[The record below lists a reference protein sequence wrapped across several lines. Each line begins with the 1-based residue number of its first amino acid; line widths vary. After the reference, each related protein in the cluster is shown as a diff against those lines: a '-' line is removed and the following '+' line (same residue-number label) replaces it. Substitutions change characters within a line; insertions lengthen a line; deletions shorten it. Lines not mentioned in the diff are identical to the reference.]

1 MKYAFLTILGASLA
15 LSGCGDSSSSN
26 PTVEFT
32 GIAAVDASDAAY
44 GATAT
49 QLSANS
55 LQRQVISTPSINI
68 YGTIVP
74 LEFRPIIKTGDQPVA
89 GGAMWG
95 EPIKYDGSTFGS
107 STNWPQP
114 TVSAY
119 LNINN
124 KRASYSPD
132 HSTLLQKD
140 GKLFSITQFEN
151 YNGSMYITELFQAA
165 NGVLSAVATKAIDLS
180 GIFGGWDF
188 CAGIA
193 TAWGSHLGG
202 EEYPEDA
209 RVFETATT
217 GSNSLHT
224 PSSSSYST
232 GFDEYLEYFGLDQSL
247 TNSTTKANSSR
258 AAAAA
263 QTSVYRVGFPVEVKL
278 TSTTLGTGAT
288 AGNTSVAKHYSMG
301 RMAWELP
308 YVMPDKKTVYGGDD
322 GSFRGMFRYVATT
335 AEDLSAGK
343 LYAAKLTQTS
353 ADNGGTFTIEWK
365 PLYTGSGTTAVA
377 VSDAEISTLIA
388 GGIKF
393 SDMIDYVA
401 PTVNAGVSTC
411 PATYTPY
418 ILRTSSTVYECIKLK
433 GANGTYTADQVD
445 KAASRLESLRYAVI
459 KGATQEFEKYE
470 GVTFDPSRNKLYIA
484 ISSIRRG
491 MSTNETSTF
500 VGSSAHILISENLCG
515 AIYQMDV
522 NSSYEATNM
531 KTLIAGASKTY
542 NNGVQCDLD
551 KIAMPDNVT
560 MGPTNDYILIG
571 EDSDWASSSSTA
583 AVSTTKAHRND
594 VLWAYDLKNNKLTR
608 ILSSPVGAEVTSPM
622 YYRNIN
628 GWDYITA
635 VIQHPYGESDT
646 DQTTNV
652 NDKRATFGV
661 IGPIPTFTP
670 R

>member
-1 MKYAFLTILGASLA
+1 MKYALLGILGASA
-15 LSGCGDSSSSN
+15 VLSGCSESSISN
-26 PTVEFT
+26 GLDKTLVEFT
-32 GIAAVDASDAAY
+32 AIAAADAGEAAY
-44 GATAT
+44 GATVT
-49 QLSANS
+49 QLPANS
-55 LQRQVISTPSINI
+55 VQRQVISTPSMNV
-68 YGTIVP
+68 YGTYVP
-74 LEFRPIIKTGDQPVA
+74 LEFRPIIKSGDQPVA
-89 GGAMWG
+89 GGATWG
-95 EPIKYDGSTFGS
+95 EPIKFDGTTFGA
-107 STNWPQP
+107 TNLAQA
-114 TVSAY
+114 TASAY

-165 NGVLSAVATKAIDLS
+165 NGVLSAIATKPIDLS
-180 GIFGGWDF
+180 SIFGGWDF

-209 RVFETATT
+209 RNFETATT
-217 GSNSLHT
+217 GTNSLNA
-224 PSSSSYST
+224 PSSSYST
-232 GFDEYLEYFGLDQSL
+232 GIDEYFEYFGLDQSQ
-247 TNSTTKANSSR
+247 TNSTTKANPTR
-258 AAAAA
+258 AAAAT
-263 QTSVYRVGFPVEVKL
+263 QTSVYRVGYPVEVKL
-278 TSTTLGTGAT
+278 TSSTLGTGAT

-301 RMAWELP
+301 RLAWELP

-322 GSFRGMFRYVATT
+322 GSFRGMFRYVATN
-335 AEDLSAGK
+335 AEDLTAGK

-377 VSDAEISTLIA
+377 VSDAEINTLIA
-388 GGIKF
+388 SGIKF

-401 PTVNAGVSTC
+401 PTSNAC
-411 PATYTPY
+411 PSGYTPY
-418 ILRTSSTVYECIKLK
+418 VLSTSVKECIKLK
-433 GANGTYTADQVD
+433 GANGIYTADQVD
-445 KAASRLESLRYAVI
+445 KAASRLETLRYAVI

-470 GVTFDPSRNKLYIA
+470 GVTFDPSRSKLYIA

-491 MSTNETSTF
+491 MAAAPSYTETL
-500 VGSSAHILISENLCG
+500 VGAGNDISISENLCG
-515 AIYQMDV
+515 AVYQLDV
-522 NSSYEATNM
+522 NSNYETTNM

-551 KIAMPDNVT
+551 KIAMPDNVV

-571 EDSDWASSSSTA
+571 EDSDWVNSSTSSA
-583 AVSTTKAHRND
+583 TGNKSHRND
-594 VLWAYDLKNNKLTR
+594 VLWAYDLKNSKLTR

-652 NDKRATFGV
+652 NDKRAIFGV

>member
-1 MKYAFLTILGASLA
+1 MKYTFLSLLGASIA
-15 LSGCGDSSSSN
+15 LTGCGSDSSSNAAGSSV
-26 PTVEFT
+26 VEFT
-32 GIAAVDASDAAY
+32 AISAVDADEPAF
-44 GATAT
+44 GATVN
-49 QLSANS
+49 QLTANS
-55 LQRQVISTPSINI
+55 LQRQVVSTPLLNV
-68 YGTIVP
+68 YGTSVP
-74 LEFRPIIKTGDQPVA
+74 LEFRPILKSGDQPVV
-89 GGAMWG
+89 GGSSWG
-95 EPIKYDGSTFGS
+95 EPIKADGTTFGS
-107 STNWPQP
+107 TNLSQA
-114 TVSAY
+114 TASAY

-132 HSTLLQKD
+132 HSTLLQKN

-151 YNGSMYITELFQAA
+151 YNGTMYITELIQAT
-165 NGVLSAVATKAIDLS
+165 NGVLSAIATKPIDLS

-202 EEYPEDA
+202 QEYPEDA
-209 RVFETATT
+209 RIFETNTT
-217 GSNSLHT
+217 GANSLNA
-224 PSSSSYST
+224 PSASYST
-232 GFDEYLEYFGLDQSL
+232 GIDEYFEYFGLDQSQ
-247 TNSTTKANSSR
+247 TNGKANPTR
-258 AAAAA
+258 EAAAAL
-263 QTSVYRVGFPVEVKL
+263 TSVYRVGFPVEVKL
-278 TSTTLGTGAT
+278 TSATLGSGAT
-288 AGNTSVAKHYSMG
+288 AGNTSVDKHYSMG

-335 AEDLSAGK
+335 AEDLTEGK
-343 LYAAKLTQTS
+343 LYAAKLTQTN

-377 VSDAEISTLIA
+377 VSDAEINTLIA
-388 GGIKF
+388 SGIKF

-401 PTVNAGVSTC
+401 PAGTSC

-418 ILRTSSTVYECIKLK
+418 ILSTSVKECIKLK
-433 GANGTYTADQVD
+433 SANGAYSADQVD
-445 KAASRLESLRYAVI
+445 KAASRLETLRYAVI

-491 MSTNETSTF
+491 MSTNDTL
-500 VGSSAHILISENLCG
+500 VGSSADINIAENLCG
-515 AIYQMDV
+515 AIYQLDV
-522 NSSYEATNM
+522 NSNYETTNM

-551 KIAMPDNVT
+551 KIAMPDNVV

-571 EDSDWASSSSTA
+571 EDSDWVNSSTSA
-583 AVSTTKAHRND
+583 AVTASKAHRND
-594 VLWAYDLKNNKLTR
+594 VLWAYDLKKSKLTR

-646 DQTTNV
+646 DQTSNV
-652 NDKRATFGV
+652 NDKRAVFGV

-670 R
+670 K